1 MSTSALKQ
9 HTTAVLMLSAT
20 IPRDHSTVLVN
31 LDMLEKEGNAKVN
44 FCGVLEIIL

>member
-1 MSTSALKQ
+1 MK

-31 LDMLEKEGNAKVN
+31 LDTRKMDGNAKVN
-44 FCGVLEIIL
+44 FFLTFVN